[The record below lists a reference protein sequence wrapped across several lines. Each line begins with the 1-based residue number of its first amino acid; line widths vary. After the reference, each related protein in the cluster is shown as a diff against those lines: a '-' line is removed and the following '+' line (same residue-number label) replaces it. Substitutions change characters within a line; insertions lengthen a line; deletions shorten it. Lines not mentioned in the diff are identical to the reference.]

1 MAWRR
6 HYNGKLENPVK
17 KFYNSPKGVI
27 DAPYPLPPPI
37 ESPDFPIQSLPVMP
51 RTELYADPNNV
62 FVHDAVLA
70 SCRRHPEKTALVD
83 TSCGRR
89 LTYAEYGETVEVL
102 ARGLVAAGL
111 MPGEVAAIFLANS
124 WEFCAAYHAITLAGG
139 IPTLLNPTYRE
150 REVRHQLGNS
160 GAVLLITDGTNI
172 DGIILAGL
180 PNLRRIFCMREQGS
194 GSEPFSNLLKP
205 VTAFVTLP
213 RPDQSSVQTLAA
225 LPYSSGTTGLPKGV
239 MLSHRNLVANVYQF
253 LGPGAS
259 PLHSN
264 DNILCFLPLYH
275 IYGLNVMLNPALVLG
290 ATLVLMP
297 RFNVRQL
304 TSLLT
309 QESITMMPLV
319 PPAMNA
325 LCQAVEAGEF
335 PKNHQVRWAKSGAAP
350 LAPELARR
358 FTALTG
364 ILVCQGYG
372 MTEAS
377 PVTHVGYLEP
387 ELYHP
392 ESIGHPLAQTEC
404 RVIGAENLFDSAE
417 SAAHVPTGEPGEL
430 VMRGPQFMLGY
441 WKEPDATAAVLRD
454 GWYWSG
460 DIVTRDAEG
469 FYRVVDRRKEM
480 IKYKGFPVAPAEVEA
495 VLLEHPAVRECGV
508 VGRSDAEAGE
518 IPVAFIALREGFV
531 TSKKMEDELCGFV
544 ADRLTSYKQPREVH
558 FVEVVPKTA
567 SGKILRRELRKLI
580 Q

>member
-1 MAWRR
+1 M
-6 HYNGKLENPVK
+6 L
-17 KFYNSPKGVI
+17 
-27 DAPYPLPPPI
+27 
-37 ESPDFPIQSLPVMP
+37 
-51 RTELYADPNNV
+51 RTTLYADPTNV

-70 SCRRHPEKTALVD
+70 SCRRHPGKTALVD

-89 LTYAEYGETVEVL
+89 LTYSEYGETVEAL

-111 MPGEVAAIFLANS
+111 KPGEVTAIFLANS
-124 WEFCAAYHAITLAGG
+124 WEFCAAYHAVTLAGG

-160 GAVLLITDGTNI
+160 GAVLLITDRTNI
-172 DGIILAGL
+172 EGINIAGL
-180 PNLRRIFCMREQGS
+180 PNLRRVFCTREQGS

-205 VTAFVTLP
+205 ASISTILP
-213 RPDQSSVQTLAA
+213 APDQGSEITLAA

-239 MLSHRNLVANVYQF
+239 MLSHSNLVSNVYQF
-253 LGPGAS
+253 LGPHAS
-259 PLHSN
+259 PLNSD

-275 IYGLNVMLNPALVLG
+275 IYGLNVMLNPALILG

-297 RFNVRQL
+297 RFNVQQL

-309 QESITMMPLV
+309 TEAITMMPLV

-325 LCQAVEAGEF
+325 LCLAAEAGEF
-335 PKNHQVRWAKSGAAP
+335 PKNHSVRWVKSGAAP
-350 LAPELARR
+350 LAPDLPRR
-358 FTALTG
+358 FNALTG
-364 ILVCQGYG
+364 IVVCQGYG

-387 ELYHP
+387 ALYRP
-392 ESIGHPLAQTEC
+392 DSIGHPLAQTEC
-404 RVIGAENLFDSAE
+404 RIIGVDNLLVAAE
-417 SAAHVPTGEPGEL
+417 SAEDVPAGEPGEL

-441 WKEPDATAAVLRD
+441 WKEPDATAAVLRN

-508 VGRSDAEAGE
+508 VGRADLAAGE
-518 IPVAFIALREGFV
+518 IPVAFIALREGFS
-531 TSKKMEDELCGFV
+531 TCKKMEDELCAFV
-544 ADRLTSYKQPREVH
+544 ADRLTRYKQPREVH
-558 FVEVVPKTA
+558 FVEVIPKTA